1 MERFLELAARRQS
14 DRRFD
19 ADRPVEPEKIAHIV
33 EAARLAPSACN
44 SQPWHFVVVDDPD
57 TKNRVA
63 DAAASRVLG
72 MNHFTKQ
79 APVHL
84 LSVEESGNLT
94 STFGG
99 WVKSKHFPHIDIGI
113 AAAHIALAAADEGL
127 GSCIVGWFDEAAVRK
142 VLGIPSGKR
151 VLLDIVIGYSTD
163 PLREKSRRALAQ
175 VASHNRYD
183 VPYDE

>member
-1 MERFLELAARRQS
+1 
-14 DRRFD
+14 
-19 ADRPVEPEKIAHIV
+19 
-33 EAARLAPSACN
+33 
-44 SQPWHFVVVDDPD
+44 
-57 TKNRVA
+57 
-63 DAAASRVLG
+63 

-84 LSVEESGNLT
+84 LVVEESGNLT

-113 AAAHIALAAADEGL
+113 AAAHITLAAADEGL

-163 PLREKSRRALAQ
+163 PLRVKSRRALAQ
-175 VASHNRYD
+175 VVSHNRYGE
-183 VPYDE
+183 PYEE

>member
-1 MERFLELAARRQS
+1 MERFLELVARRQS

-19 ADRPVEPEKIAHIV
+19 ADRPVEPEKITRIV

-44 SQPWHFVVVDDPD
+44 SQPWHFVVVDDLD

-84 LSVEESGNLT
+84 LVVEESGNLT

-113 AAAHIALAAADEGL
+113 AAHITLAAADEGL

-163 PLREKSRRALAQ
+163 PLRVKSRRALAQ
-175 VASHNRYD
+175 VVSHNRYGE
-183 VPYDE
+183 PYEE

>member
-1 MERFLELAARRQS
+1 MEPFLELAARRQS

-19 ADRPVEPEKIAHIV
+19 ADRPVEPEKIARIV

-84 LSVEESGNLT
+84 LIVEESGNLT

-142 VLGIPSGKR
+142 VGNPLGKACVAR
-151 VLLDIVIGYSTD
+151 YCYRLFDR
-163 PLREKSRRALAQ
+163 PLAGEVASCAGTGCLAQ
-175 VASHNRYD
+175 
-183 VPYDE
+183 PI